1 MRAGIDVAACDRCGA
16 VALQRAVEREAT
28 DLIRVNVGLYAMRIL
43 PVTGNGASGGYE
55 CQV

>member
-1 MRAGIDVAACDRCGA
+1 MAGCDRCGA
-16 VALQRAVEREAT
+16 VALQRVVERKAT
-28 DLIRVNVGLYAMRIL
+28 DLLRVDVGLYAMRIL